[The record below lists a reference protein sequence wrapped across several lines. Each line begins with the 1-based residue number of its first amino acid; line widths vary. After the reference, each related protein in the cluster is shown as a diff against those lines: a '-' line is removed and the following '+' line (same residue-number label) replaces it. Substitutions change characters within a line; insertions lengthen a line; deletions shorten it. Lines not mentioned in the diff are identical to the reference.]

1 MSGLASSSHPSRLAS
16 RPFMPLMLYVAI
28 RIEIVQLRRRCAR
41 RAGASDAA
49 CLADER
55 NRPLPRGRGPTV
67 IGTRRAGLETVPVL
81 ADRTLPAPYPPYKMI
96 CPAAQRSAGVKFA
109 MDSLLEGDGF
119 ELPVP

>member
-1 MSGLASSSHPSRLAS
+1 PVYAID
-16 RPFMPLMLYVAI
+16 VA
-28 RIEIVQLRRRCAR
+28 RRDPHRIVQLRRRCAR

-109 MDSLLEGDGF
+109 MDSLLEGS
-119 ELPVP
+119 